1 MSDDITSRIISVER
15 LAYRLRSEY
24 RGVSDRLKI
33 VERAVR
39 ELGDEP
45 EGGDRDELHDEFRIA
60 LDTANAH
67 VDTLVT
73 EKARLK
79 EQLDLASSSRAEALA
94 VVADQRNQI
103 GDLRAEIETIIAGFD
118 MLAEK
123 IGDQFLFEQSEP
135 IQMVREEIYNVLRE
149 SPRWREA
156 AGQGAAR
163 AVLHARRPDPNEED
177 V

>member
-1 MSDDITSRIISVER
+1 MTGDIASRLTSVER

-24 RGVSDRLKI
+24 RSVSDRLKI
-33 VERAVR
+33 IERVVR
-39 ELGDEP
+39 ELGDGP
-45 EGGDRDELHDEFRIA
+45 GGGGGDQIRDELRNA
-60 LDTANAH
+60 LDIANAH
-67 VDTLVT
+67 VDKLVT
-73 EKARLK
+73 ERTRLK
-79 EQLDLASSSRAEALA
+79 EQLDLAAASRAEALA
-94 VVADQRNQI
+94 VVTDQRNQI
-103 GDLRAEIETIIAGFD
+103 GALRAEIEAIIAGFD

-156 AGQGAAR
+156 AGQRAAR

-177 V
+177 L